1 MEKTKKKTLKIEKSS
16 PMLNTNAVLIL
27 IFSLSSVQADTK
39 INAKDNFTCTV
50 HYLFCFCFAFLSFGK
65 RKGVSLYSNPVIKI
79 LGTFFQLYS
88 QLIIALYI
96 VEHYRSST
104 RKTLKQLQVY
114 SQFNLD
120 HCLSMS
126 MLDKISHLLIK

>member
-1 MEKTKKKTLKIEKSS
+1 
-16 PMLNTNAVLIL
+16 MLNANAVLTL

-39 INAKDNFTCTV
+39 MNAKDNFICTV
-50 HYLFCFCFAFLSFGK
+50 HYLFCFCFAFLSFGQ

-104 RKTLKQLQVY
+104 RKTLK
-114 SQFNLD
+114 
-120 HCLSMS
+120 
-126 MLDKISHLLIK
+126 

>member
-1 MEKTKKKTLKIEKSS
+1 MASKMIIMGKKTKKKNLK
-16 PMLNTNAVLIL
+16 NANAVLTL

-39 INAKDNFTCTV
+39 INAKDICTV
-50 HYLFCFCFAFLSFGK
+50 HYLFCFCFAFLSFGQK
-65 RKGVSLYSNPVIKI
+65 KGVSLYSNPVFKI

-104 RKTLKQLQVY
+104 RKTLK
-114 SQFNLD
+114 
-120 HCLSMS
+120 
-126 MLDKISHLLIK
+126 

>member
-1 MEKTKKKTLKIEKSS
+1 MEKKLKKNLKIEKNS
-16 PMLNTNAVLIL
+16 PMLNANAVLTL

-39 INAKDNFTCTV
+39 INAKDICTV
-50 HYLFCFCFAFLSFGK
+50 HYLFCFYFAFLSFGQ
-65 RKGVSLYSNPVIKI
+65 RKGVSLYSNPVVKI
-79 LGTFFQLYS
+79 LGTLFQLYS

-104 RKTLKQLQVY
+104 RKTLKWLQVY